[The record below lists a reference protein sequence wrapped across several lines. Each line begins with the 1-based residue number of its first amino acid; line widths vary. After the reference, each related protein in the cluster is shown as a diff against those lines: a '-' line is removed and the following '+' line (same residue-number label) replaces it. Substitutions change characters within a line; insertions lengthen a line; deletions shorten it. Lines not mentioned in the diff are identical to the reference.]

1 VTILYKLIMCDVC
14 NEYKDNVAENN
25 HHTKK
30 LTVCNTCKDNI
41 SGDYKHKLHKSR
53 WIDWKV
59 R

>member
-1 VTILYKLIMCDVC
+1 MCDVC
-14 NEYKDNVAENN
+14 NEYKDNVADNN